1 MLALVSALYASVMRV
16 RNHAYDC
23 GIARS
28 TRLPIPVISVGN
40 ITAGGTGKTPI
51 VEYILSLQPSARPV
65 VLSRGYRRD
74 SRGTLVVSDGQ
85 GNVVDAAAGG
95 DEPVQIA
102 GNAPTVPVI
111 VDAKRRRAAQLAL
124 RRFNADLLVL
134 DDAFQHRALCR
145 DLDIVVYDA
154 SVPPSRQR
162 MLPRGRLRESLE
174 GLRRATVLLL
184 TRCRDREH
192 AAAIEQELRA
202 FTEAPMFAT
211 QFLPV
216 ETRRLSGDAM
226 PSAELNGQ
234 QVGAFCGIGNPV
246 SFAHTLELMGTRV
259 QWMEEFPDHHR
270 YTETEV
276 VALLRRAE
284 DSGVRALLTT
294 EKDAMRLRLLP
305 AAEHSIPVVYPKMA
319 LRFLEGE
326 KDFVAMLRACVR
338 DRRLH

>member
-1 MLALVSALYASVMRV
+1 MLTLVSALYASVVRV
-16 RNHAYDC
+16 RNRAYDC

-28 TRLPIPVISVGN
+28 VKLPIPVISVGN

-85 GNVVDAAAGG
+85 GCIADAAAGG

-102 GNAPTVPVI
+102 ANAPTVPVI
-111 VDAKRRRAAQLAL
+111 VDAKRRRSAHLAMEQ
-124 RRFNADLLVL
+124 FDADLLLL
-134 DDAFQHRALCR
+134 DDAFQHRSLRR

-154 SVPPSRQR
+154 SVFPSRQR
-162 MLPRGRLRESLE
+162 MLPRGRLREPLE
-174 GLRRATVLLL
+174 GLRRASVLLL
-184 TRCRDREH
+184 TRCRDSAH
-192 AAAIEQELRA
+192 AAAVERELRV
-202 FTEAPMFAT
+202 FSEAPMFAT

-216 ETRRLSGDAM
+216 ETRTLSGDTM
-226 PSAELNGQ
+226 PSQELAGT

-246 SFAHTLELMGTRV
+246 SFAHTLELMETRV
-259 QWMEEFPDHHR
+259 HWMEEFPDHHR
-270 YTETEV
+270 YTEIEV
-276 VALLRRAE
+276 AALMRRAE
-284 DSGVRALLTT
+284 DSGVGALLTT

-305 AAEHSIPVVYPKMA
+305 AMESPIPVVYPKMA

-326 KDFVAMLRACVR
+326 EEFVAMLRAIVR
-338 DRRLH
+338 DHRLH